1 MPLINSYRLLQYLN
15 ILHKVFNF
23 MNLDTAF
30 IHWISFIYADEYD
43 ISKKVKDTIRPAA
56 ASIDQL
62 SLEIKVLILIYSE
75 ANFVYNL
82 ISVNFSAS
90 DIFKS
95 KLSPSSLHQHCK
107 LCQLN
112 TTEKMCHGDGQYF
125 LKGYVILLHIIYKL
139 SIKAQ

>member
-1 MPLINSYRLLQYLN
+1 
-15 ILHKVFNF
+15 

-43 ISKKVKDTIRPAA
+43 ISKKVKETRSEPAA

-112 TTEKMCHGDGQYF
+112 ITEKMCHGDETQHNAKWVVNTGWGW
-125 LKGYVILLHIIYKL
+125 GYV
-139 SIKAQ
+139 

>member
-1 MPLINSYRLLQYLN
+1 
-15 ILHKVFNF
+15 

-30 IHWISFIYADEYD
+30 IHWISFIYTDEYD
-43 ISKKVKDTIRPAA
+43 SSKKVKETRSEPAA

-112 TTEKMCHGDGQYF
+112 TTEKMCHGDRQYF
-125 LKGYVILLHIIYKL
+125 LKGYVILLHIVYKM
-139 SIKAQ
+139 SIKAK